1 MDLVLL
7 LGRNVREFR
16 RLRGLSQEQL
26 ALEADMKRSY
36 VSDLERGTRNP
47 TVRAVARLATALGV
61 SASELL
67 DENYGSVKSPDPP

>member
-1 MDLVLL
+1 MDLVLV
-7 LGRNVREFR
+7 LGRNVRRLR

-47 TVRAVARLATALGV
+47 TVRAVERLATALGV
-61 SASELL
+61 QGKDLL
-67 DENYGSVKSPDPP
+67 DETSRS

>member
-7 LGRNVREFR
+7 LGRNLRKHR

-47 TVRAVARLATALGV
+47 TVRALARLAGALGV
-61 SASELL
+61 RAADLL
-67 DENYGSVKSPDPP
+67 DERSDV